1 MKDDVV
7 MGAMCRDGVLAKIK
21 KVPYYGEGKGFV
33 FLGKRETDYALYDK
47 NGDQNEGPDI
57 WTLSGTWK
65 YDNSPHPFD
74 LIAIKKADLLKQ
86 ESSYV

>member
-33 FLGKRETDYALYDK
+33 FSGTRETGNL
-47 NGDQNEGPDI
+47 NEGPDI

>member
-33 FLGKRETDYALYDK
+33 F
-47 NGDQNEGPDI
+47 
-57 WTLSGTWK
+57 SGTSNK
-65 YDNSPHPFD
+65 ERGKVVF
-74 LIAIKKADLLKQ
+74 I
-86 ESSYV
+86 